1 MTLTWWW
8 RRGGR
13 RVSST
18 IVSVSA
24 IIPVS
29 VMMSVA
35 IAWTRTLAGYV
46 LASCSII
53 TEGFIGLAGQ
63 TGPGIAIQPHRLAG
77 TTHTWMVSRHDLPPA
92 AWAIHGGCQSTPG
105 Q

>member
-77 TTHTWMVSRHDLPPA
+77 TTHTWMVSRHDLPSA
-92 AWAIHGGCQSTPG
+92 AWAIHGGCQSTTG